1 MREIISTSGYWMS
14 RIKRVSNRRFEKMLA
29 DSGIDA
35 FNGAQGQI
43 LFVLWQ
49 EDNVPI
55 RRVAELTGLAKN
67 TLTSMLDRMETANL
81 VRREPS
87 PNDRR
92 QIHIVLTDYA
102 RTLES
107 DYNRIS
113 QQMTEQYFQDFSEDE
128 IHQFEGYLLRIL
140 HNLEGGTDHGQ
151 DFCSR
156 QQ

>member
-1 MREIISTSGYWMS
+1 MREIISNSGYWMS

-92 QIHIVLTDYA
+92 QIHIVLTEQA
-102 RTLES
+102 RAHYDAYQRVS
-107 DYNRIS
+107 DE
-113 QQMTEQYFQDFSEDE
+113 MTALFYQGFSDAEIEDFEQK
-128 IHQFEGYLLRIL
+128 LRRIL
-140 HNLEGGTDHGQ
+140 KNLEECEHD
-151 DFCSR
+151 R
-156 QQ
+156 